1 MPHSTQ
7 NFGFE
12 WKVLKFASELSQRLQ
27 GERAPASFIME
38 LNHKGAVRLLRFDI
52 SGDQLTALRSE
63 AA

>member
-38 LNHKGAVRLLRFDI
+38 HNHKGAVR
-52 SGDQLTALRSE
+52 
-63 AA
+63 